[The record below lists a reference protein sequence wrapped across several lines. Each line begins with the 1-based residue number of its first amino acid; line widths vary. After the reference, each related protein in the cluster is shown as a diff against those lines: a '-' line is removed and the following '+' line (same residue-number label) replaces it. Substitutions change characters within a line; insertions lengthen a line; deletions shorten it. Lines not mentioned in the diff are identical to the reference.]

1 MPTGDKRGIA
11 TLVAGLHILLGCLFL
26 AIGTALRVPR
36 GGLVFLVFGA
46 WLAIVGI
53 GIATGKTWAW
63 WSAILFHP
71 LLVLGEAVVLFVSFF
86 MIGSAWKAEGLGKL
100 GAFVL
105 AAAFVVGLVMAFLS
119 VMTWFWLRKS
129 DVREIYFRSD
139 PAAPGSAP
147 RSSTTGLVPAVM
159 GILAL
164 AGVLYAHRGYGRPPQ
179 PPASRSASRRVVPQ
193 GRDVASQSRQ
203 APEKRVDP
211 CAPRGGYWNSTGSQF
226 TPDGSRLIAR
236 GFDGTV
242 CVWEVAT
249 GGLDKAL
256 DAGKRTGAA
265 WVRGVD
271 EVAISPDGRLLAVT
285 QRAKDGSGEIGL
297 WDLASAR
304 RSSTIPTGSQTVM
317 ILIGFGETAS
327 SLIALPDRHTV
338 SVFDTATRAVRA
350 TWSAAPTDTI
360 GPAALSPDRKTL
372 AFGVN
377 RRGPVRIMDV
387 SQGLTRSV
395 ELAPTRTAVAAVAS
409 RPGSDS
415 LSRIESML
423 FSRDG
428 RSLYIGRFQ
437 AVSVVDVASGRE
449 RPMLPLPAGAR
460 SGDLEPRSVSPDGT
474 RLLAEM
480 NGFLFPIFDLTTGTL
495 LTEGAP
501 RVSVTRVEVPIFIEG
516 RLGKSGSWGRVVQD
530 GREAYVALLARDNIP
545 MPGNTRQFSSYVRAG
560 ATSPDG
566 SLMAL
571 KFDALNDLTLWD
583 AKTDVWV
590 DLLESSVAYGPN
602 VHMNFSQDGRT
613 LVVNEK
619 GIDVWDVA
627 KRKLRYRLPAS

>member
-1 MPTGDKRGIA
+1 MGGAEKRGIA

-26 AIGTALRVPR
+26 AIGTTLRVPR

-53 GIATGKTWAW
+53 GIAGRKTWAW
-63 WSAILFHP
+63 WSAVIFHP

-105 AAAFVVGLVMAFLS
+105 AAAFLVALVMAFLS
-119 VMTWFWLRKS
+119 VLTWLWLRKP

-147 RSSTTGLVPAVM
+147 RSSTTGLAPAVM

-164 AGVLYAHRGYGRPPQ
+164 AGVLFAYRGYGKPPQ
-179 PPASRSASRRVVPQ
+179 PPANRRASRPGLPQSLEVVPQ
-193 GRDVASQSRQ
+193 SRE
-203 APEKRVDP
+203 ATEKRAEP
-211 CAPRGGYWNSTGSQF
+211 CTPRGGYWNSTGSQF

-236 GFDGTV
+236 GFDGAI

-256 DAGKRTGAA
+256 DAGKRSSAA

-271 EVAISPDGRLLAVT
+271 EVAISPDGRLLAAT
-285 QRAKDGSGEIGL
+285 QRAKDGSGEIGI
-297 WDLASAR
+297 WDLAGGT

-317 ILIGFGETAS
+317 ILIGFGETSS

-338 SVFDTATRAVRA
+338 SVFDTATGAVRA

-360 GPAALSPDRKTL
+360 GPVVLSPDRKTL
-372 AFGVN
+372 AYGVN

-395 ELAPTRTAVAAVAS
+395 DLAPTRTAVAAAAN
-409 RPGSDS
+409 RPGSDN
-415 LSRIESML
+415 LLRIGSML

-428 RSLYIGRFQ
+428 KSLYMGRFH
-437 AVSVVDVASGRE
+437 AVSVVDVASGSE
-449 RPMLPLPAGAR
+449 RPMLSLPAGAR
-460 SGDLEPRSVSPDGT
+460 SGDLEPRSVSPDGA
-474 RLLAEM
+474 RLLTEM
-480 NGFLFPIFDLTTGTL
+480 SGFLFPIFDLTTGTL
-495 LTEGAP
+495 LTEGSP
-501 RVSVTRVEVPIFIEG
+501 RVSMTRVEVPIFIEG
-516 RLGKSGSWGRVVQD
+516 RLGRSGSWGRVVLD
-530 GREAYVALLARDNIP
+530 GREAYVALLARGNIP
-545 MPGNTRQFSSYVRAG
+545 VPGNTRQFSSFVRAG

-571 KFDALNDLTLWD
+571 KFDAINNLTLWD
-583 AKTDVWV
+583 AKTDGWL

-602 VHMNFSQDGRT
+602 VHMDFSQDGRT
-613 LVVNEK
+613 LAVNEK
-619 GIDVWDVA
+619 GIDVWDIP
-627 KRKLRYRLPAS
+627 KRKLLYRVPAS